1 MSEIK
6 YAIRYFSREGST
18 KKLADAIAEELG
30 IIAYDVNEPL
40 VDPVDVLFLGGAVYR
55 NDLDFEFR
63 SFIETLDSELVG
75 EAVVFSISSGNKMPY
90 DVVKAIL
97 DEKGIKLNEKTYFCK
112 GKKLFMNAG
121 HPDIDDL
128 KAVKIFA
135 RSIAREKEDK

>member
-1 MSEIK
+1 MSDIK

-18 KKLADAIAEELG
+18 KKLADAIADELG
-30 IIAYDVNEPL
+30 IVAYDVNEPI

-63 SFIETLDSELVG
+63 SFIETMDANLVG
-75 EAVVFSISSGNKMPY
+75 EAVVFSISSGKKMPY
-90 DVVKAIL
+90 DVIKVIL
-97 DEKGIKLNEKTYFCK
+97 DEMGVKLNPKTYFCK
-112 GKKLFMNAG
+112 GKTLFGNGG

-135 RSIAREKEDK
+135 RGIVREKEE